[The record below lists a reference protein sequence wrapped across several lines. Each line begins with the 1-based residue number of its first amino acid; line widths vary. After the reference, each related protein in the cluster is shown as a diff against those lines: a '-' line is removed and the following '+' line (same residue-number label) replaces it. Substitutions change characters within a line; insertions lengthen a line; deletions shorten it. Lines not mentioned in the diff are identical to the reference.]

1 MIAIPETVT
10 AAMIGAARGSYQ
22 RALLTGEET
31 WSGSSLRGKAGRY
44 AGRYARSRSS
54 LVERIQASLVGSGWT
69 VESKLVLRDSRWR
82 RCLVA
87 VSPAGEEVVVTSCR

>member
-1 MIAIPETVT
+1 MTAIPETVT
-10 AAMIGAARGSYQ
+10 TAMLAAARGTYQ
-22 RALLTGEET
+22 RALLTGQET

-44 AGRYARSRSS
+44 SGRYARSRWS
-54 LVERIQASLVGSGWT
+54 LVERIKASLVGSGWT

-87 VSPAGEEVVVTSCR
+87 VSPAGEQVVVTSCP